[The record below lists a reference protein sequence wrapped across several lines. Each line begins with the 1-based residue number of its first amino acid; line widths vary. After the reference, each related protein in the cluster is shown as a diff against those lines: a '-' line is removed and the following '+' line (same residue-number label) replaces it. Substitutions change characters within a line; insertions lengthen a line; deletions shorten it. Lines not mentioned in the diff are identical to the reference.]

1 MRLRDYIDVVAII
14 AAAVG
19 FSMLIVGFTQH
30 YFQEREKQ
38 VDKRVQDIIIRGKL
52 YNCEEAKSQ

>member
-1 MRLRDYIDVVAII
+1 MRIKDYIDVLAII
-14 AAAVG
+14 AAAAA

-38 VDKRVQDIIIRGKL
+38 VDKRAQDIIIRGKL
-52 YNCEEAKSQ
+52 YNCEEAK